1 MNKDHLIKELN
12 RLRFTKKHIRSL
24 PEEDYFKA
32 LGYTDAI
39 NDIIE
44 LINRL

>member
-12 RLRFTKKHIRSL
+12 RLRFTKKQMQSL

-44 LINRL
+44 LINKL